1 VLDLAPGVVRMAR
14 RCRQWTAK
22 VRVAGSKVTIGLIG
36 GAGERAV
43 VGGVRVVVDM
53 MAVGDREDLE
63 VVGVARGGVDR
74 AEFVGVD
81 VTESQYIICSWSR
94 ILGARIAKGNRI
106 YCRDMVHKMA
116 SVRKGTKAT
125 NTGNC
130 DLHGH
135 ALQQLLSAALVL
147 LLPQMLILHLRL
159 P

>member
-1 VLDLAPGVVRMAR
+1 L
-14 RCRQWTAK
+14 TAK

-94 ILGARIAKGNRI
+94 ILGARIAKGKP
-106 YCRDMVHKMA
+106 Y
-116 SVRKGTKAT
+116 
-125 NTGNC
+125 
-130 DLHGH
+130 
-135 ALQQLLSAALVL
+135 
-147 LLPQMLILHLRL
+147 IL
-159 P
+159 